1 MPKVRKRKVK
11 PKVRTIKGVSQ
22 VVKININQPKSVRRR
37 SYLKP
42 NPTQGNN
49 LMVPQLI
56 STRQEPFDLR
66 LLGNLQERVN
76 KLDNLSAGLYDRDFA
91 LEMENQDREKKKEKE
106 DGILQEKSVTPAL
119 ATRKRGPPFKKPI
132 QEAIPF
138 TDLNDLNAT
147 RQLDEALG
155 ITAVPELK
163 PRGRSST
170 TKTKKEEMK
179 KEVAER
185 RQMRE
190 ADLEAKQLRELE
202 RRDEQIELARRRERV
217 NPYL

>member
-1 MPKVRKRKVK
+1 MVKRKRKVK

-42 NPTQGNN
+42 NPTQGHN
-49 LMVPQLI
+49 LVPQLI

-76 KLDNLSAGLYDRDFA
+76 KLDNLSTGLYDRDFA

-155 ITAVPELK
+155 ITAVAELK
-163 PRGRSST
+163 PRGRSPT
-170 TKTKKEEMK
+170 IKTKKE

-185 RQMRE
+185 KQMRQ

>member
-1 MPKVRKRKVK
+1 MPKRKRKVK
-11 PKVRTIKGVSQ
+11 PKVKKVKGVSQ
-22 VVKININQPKSVRRR
+22 VVKININQPKSVRRK

-91 LEMENQDREKKKEKE
+91 LEMQKQETQKKQEKE
-106 DGILQEKSVTPAL
+106 PGIRQDKSVTPAS
-119 ATRKRGPPFKKPI
+119 ARPKRGAPFKKPI

-138 TDLNDLNAT
+138 EDLTDLNAT
-147 RQLDEALG
+147 RQLDEAQG

-163 PRGRSST
+163 PRGRSVVRR
-170 TKTKKEEMK
+170 KKK
-179 KEVAER
+179 LI
-185 RQMRE
+185 
-190 ADLEAKQLRELE
+190 LE
-202 RRDEQIELARRRERV
+202 DSD
-217 NPYL
+217 